1 MSNKP
6 RVEEPGAHYH
16 VNANGLDDLVLFRDD
31 LDRTRFL
38 DLLAEEVERSEWT
51 ILEYT
56 LLSTHYHLLLQLK
69 EPTLSAGFQR
79 LQSRYARGY
88 NRRRGRRGC
97 VWLKRFD
104 DVMIESESHLFE
116 VTRYIA
122 LNAPRRT
129 GHGARTG
136 PRLGRIHPIRS
147 STNKPCSRCFRRTAR
162 EPASGSGSSWKRGI
176 RGCGCAWRSSEPA
189 QSKLRRLGVRPRPRE
204 GGPRRHEAT
213 A

>member
-56 LLSTHYHLLLQLK
+56 LLSTHYHLLLKLK

-122 LNAPRRT
+122 LNAPRAGLVT
-129 GHGARTG
+129 APEDWPWCSYGAAVGAYPSDPIVDEQALLSLFSENSARARKWFREFVEERD
-136 PRLGRIHPIRS
+136 PRVRVRLAQLRAGSEQAQTPRS
-147 STNKPCSRCFRRTAR
+147 
-162 EPASGSGSSWKRGI
+162 
-176 RGCGCAWRSSEPA
+176 
-189 QSKLRRLGVRPRPRE
+189 
-204 GGPRRHEAT
+204 AT
-213 A
+213 ASA